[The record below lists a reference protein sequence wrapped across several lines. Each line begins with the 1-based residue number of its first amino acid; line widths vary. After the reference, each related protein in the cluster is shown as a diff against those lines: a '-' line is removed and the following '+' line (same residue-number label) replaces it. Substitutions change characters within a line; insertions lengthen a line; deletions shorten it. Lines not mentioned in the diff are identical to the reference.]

1 MHVGG
6 GADDFAE
13 GRDFVEVAG
22 IVWNQFLIGEVVAG
36 VALGATGCSEEKLAA
51 EFVFRRPVFT
61 ATDAPIVIERMALV
75 MRSRVM

>member
-1 MHVGG
+1 MHIGG

-22 IVWNQFLIGEVVAG
+22 IVRAQFLIGEVVAG
-36 VALGATGCSEEKLAA
+36 VALGAVGCAEEKLAT
-51 EFVFRRPVFT
+51 EFVFGRPVFATT
-61 ATDAPIVIERMALV
+61 AAPIVIERMALV